1 MRIEGTSSW
10 EGKARSCTWESI
22 PGVVQKATVGAPEQE
37 ALWKALFMP
46 RFNRS
51 LPDSCVPQPPYH
63 CRIWPHIHI
72 HSESHFSVGVTLRP
86 DQLACGCTPQPTSF
100 PA

>member
-10 EGKARSCTWESI
+10 EGKARPCTWEST

-46 RFNRS
+46 RFTRS
-51 LPDSCVPQPPYH
+51 LPDSCVSLASLPLLNLASHSHPQ
-63 CRIWPHIHI
+63 
-72 HSESHFSVGVTLRP
+72 
-86 DQLACGCTPQPTSF
+86 
-100 PA
+100 